1 MFHSLHETRFVASK
15 QQIVHRILAALSSLA
30 MIHSLIFV
38 IFEVQNIRGNVFFLS
53 DLHIVNSKKGKHNR
67 EIKV

>member
-38 IFEVQNIRGNVFFLS
+38 IQNIRGNVFFLS

>member
-38 IFEVQNIRGNVFFLS
+38 IFEVQNIRGNVFFL
-53 DLHIVNSKKGKHNR
+53 VGFTYRKQQKRKA
-67 EIKV
+67 